1 MLKNHLILL
10 GSLPKAVYILMCHLP
25 YCVHLNP
32 MNKYKGKKVLDYFYL
47 PVCDKE
53 LFPVQ
58 WVKEM
63 GREKRSLI

>member
-1 MLKNHLILL
+1 
-10 GSLPKAVYILMCHLP
+10 
-25 YCVHLNP
+25 
-32 MNKYKGKKVLDYFYL
+32 MNKYEGKKVLDYFYL